1 MDGQTQSYNSERKLE
16 ISSKISPLLE
26 TLDRK
31 LQEMARK
38 IKGNIKNMDHLN
50 IYMELLDTG
59 GNEKT
64 FSINTGR
71 VSLMNYKGEYTGEC
85 HFTADDLLTDNIL
98 CNTTKK
104 NKSYEIKSY
113 ELRDIGKI
121 IRDLS
126 NIINEGK
133 NSPNSSYWLLFCAD
147 IANYLPYR
155 NPRIVIEKEKSFLDN
170 ADIIMIYYS
179 TFRSHFCLRLIPL
192 PYSK

>member
-16 ISSKISPLLE
+16 ISSKISQLLE

-59 GNEKT
+59 GKEKT

-71 VSLMNYKGEYTGEC
+71 VSLMNYKGEYIGKC

-126 NIINEGK
+126 NIINEEK
-133 NSPNSSYWLLFCAD
+133 NSPNSSYWLIFYAD
-147 IANYLPYR
+147 IANYLPYS
-155 NPRIVIEKEKSFLDN
+155 NPRIVIEKEKSLLDN

-179 TFRSHFCLRLIPL
+179 TFRSHICLRLIPL